1 MDAINNLT
9 TQTTLLSQQLQI
21 IQLQQRVASQPWNS
35 YMHME
40 QVQYG
45 GSLYLNTY
53 NSRWQPHPHLSWN
66 SNFNVPQPSQE
77 KKAKLEEALE
87 ELVKV
92 EAERVASQ
100 KRMHLEETLA
110 QFAISHAQVMDE
122 TRGIFQSQAT
132 ILQSQATQ
140 IQNQEAQLR
149 NLELQL
155 GQMAKLL
162 LEKQQASLLIP
173 LEVNLEEEELEHYEA
188 FTLRI
193 ANEVGEQHRE
203 EMDAKKPHV
212 IVEEEK
218 ESTSPKPEEKK
229 EEVETILE
237 MTVWE
242 EMHELNNET
251 EPYIL
256 EVEGT
261 LNKYGQASKV
271 KKAPKSL
278 RRHAD
283 LQNYV
288 LK

>member
-1 MDAINNLT
+1 
-9 TQTTLLSQQLQI
+9 
-21 IQLQQRVASQPWNS
+21 
-35 YMHME
+35 MHME

-45 GSLYLNTY
+45 GSSYLNTY

-122 TRGIFQSQAT
+122 TRVIFQSQAT

-140 IQNQEAQLR
+140 IQNQAAQLR

-162 LEKQQASLLIP
+162 LEEQQASLLIP
-173 LEVNLEEEELEHYEA
+173 LEVNREEEELEHYEA
-188 FTLRI
+188 FTLHI
-193 ANEVGEQHRE
+193 ANEVGEKHRE

-218 ESTSPKPEEKK
+218 ESTSPEPEEKK
-229 EEVETILE
+229 
-237 MTVWE
+237 
-242 EMHELNNET
+242 
-251 EPYIL
+251 
-256 EVEGT
+256 
-261 LNKYGQASKV
+261 
-271 KKAPKSL
+271 
-278 RRHAD
+278 
-283 LQNYV
+283 
-288 LK
+288 

>member
-45 GSLYLNTY
+45 GSPYLNTY

-212 IVEEEK
+212 IVEE
-218 ESTSPKPEEKK
+218 
-229 EEVETILE
+229 
-237 MTVWE
+237 
-242 EMHELNNET
+242 
-251 EPYIL
+251 
-256 EVEGT
+256 
-261 LNKYGQASKV
+261 
-271 KKAPKSL
+271 
-278 RRHAD
+278 
-283 LQNYV
+283 
-288 LK
+288 